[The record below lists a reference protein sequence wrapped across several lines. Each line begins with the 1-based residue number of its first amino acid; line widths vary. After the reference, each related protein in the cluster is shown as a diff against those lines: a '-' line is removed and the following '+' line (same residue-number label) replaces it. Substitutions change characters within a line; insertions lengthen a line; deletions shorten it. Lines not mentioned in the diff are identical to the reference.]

1 MPVDLATFVLIALLL
16 TITPGVDTV
25 LVLRSSIARGTPGG
39 LASAAG
45 ICSGLLVHA
54 LLSSVGLTVILSQ
67 SATAYHAVRLAG
79 AAYLLWLGGRIL
91 WQSRPRRD
99 AQPAPPDDLRDSGES
114 DDSGDPGSVLTAV
127 GAPSPT
133 APRGF
138 VAAFFEGLAN
148 NLLNP
153 KVVLF
158 YLAVVPQFVP
168 QGGSIV
174 ATSLLLGG
182 IHALMG
188 IAWLGLVA
196 AAAGRARRWFA
207 RPGVRAWLD
216 RCAGTVL
223 LAFGTR
229 VALSD

>member
-1 MPVDLATFVLIALLL
+1 MPVDLATFIVIALLL

-25 LVLRSSIARGTPGG
+25 LVVRNSIARGVGAG
-39 LASAAG
+39 LATAGG

-79 AAYLLWLGGRIL
+79 AAYLLWLGGRML
-91 WQSRPRRD
+91 WGSFISP
-99 AQPAPPDDLRDSGES
+99 PASGEGGTTP
-114 DDSGDPGSVLTAV
+114 DADGVAGEAAV
-127 GAPSPT
+127 RTGGF
-133 APRGF
+133 PRSF
-138 VAAFFEGLAN
+138 AEGILN

-158 YLAVVPQFVP
+158 YLAVVPQFVAH
-168 QGGSIV
+168 GGSIV
-174 ATSLLLGG
+174 GTSLLLGS

-196 AAAGRARRWFA
+196 AAAGRARHWFA
-207 RPGVRAWLD
+207 RPTVRAWLD
-216 RCAGTVL
+216 RCSGVVL
-223 LAFGTR
+223 LAFGAR
-229 VALSD
+229 VAASD

>member
-1 MPVDLATFVLIALLL
+1 MPADLATFVLIALLL

-25 LVLRSSIARGTPGG
+25 LVLRSSIARGTGAG
-39 LASAAG
+39 LASATG

-79 AAYLLWLGGRIL
+79 AAYLLWLGGSIL
-91 WQSRPRRD
+91 Y
-99 AQPAPPDDLRDSGES
+99 ATLR
-114 DDSGDPGSVLTAV
+114 PGSVTPAAPGDV
-127 GAPSPT
+127 GEGRLPRSSL
-133 APRGF
+133 PRGRCL
-138 VAAFFEGLAN
+138 AAFLQGLLN

-168 QGGSIV
+168 HGGSIV
-174 ATSLLLGG
+174 GTSLLLGG
-182 IHALMG
+182 IHAVMG

-196 AAAGRARRWFA
+196 TAAGRARRWFD
-207 RPGVRAWLD
+207 RPAVKTWLD
-216 RCAGTVL
+216 RCAGSVL
-223 LAFGTR
+223 LAFGAR
-229 VALSD
+229 VAAGD

>member
-1 MPVDLATFVLIALLL
+1 MPVDLMTFVLIALLL

-25 LVLRSSIARGTPGG
+25 LVLRNCLARGTGAG
-39 LASAAG
+39 LASATG

-79 AAYLLWLGGRIL
+79 AAYLLWLGGRML
-91 WQSRPRRD
+91 WGSLRSARGVRLQGTTAGD
-99 AQPAPPDDLRDSGES
+99 HNVIAQPAARTG
-114 DDSGDPGSVLTAV
+114 GF
-127 GAPSPT
+127 
-133 APRGF
+133 PRSF
-138 VAAFFEGLAN
+138 MEGLLN

-168 QGGSIV
+168 HGGSIV
-174 ATSLLLGG
+174 GTSLLLGG
-182 IHALMG
+182 IHAVMG

-196 AAAGRARRWFA
+196 TAAGRARQWFT
-207 RPGVRAWLD
+207 RPSVRAWLD
-216 RCAGTVL
+216 RCAGAVL
-223 LAFGTR
+223 LVFGAR
-229 VALSD
+229 VAASE

>member
-1 MPVDLATFVLIALLL
+1 MPADLATFVLIALLL

-25 LVLRSSIARGTPGG
+25 LVLRSSITRGTGAG

-54 LLSSVGLTVILSQ
+54 FLSSVGLTVVLSQ

-91 WQSRPRRD
+91 YTTLRPGPVPPE
-99 AQPAPPDDLRDSGES
+99 AAP
-114 DDSGDPGSVLTAV
+114 GDEVEGFLPQLS
-127 GAPSPT
+127 S
-133 APRGF
+133 PRGYRP
-138 VAAFFEGLAN
+138 AAFLQGLMN

-168 QGGSIV
+168 HGGSIV
-174 ATSLLLGG
+174 GTSLLLGG
-182 IHALMG
+182 IHAAMG
-188 IAWLGLVA
+188 IVWLGLIA
-196 AAAGRARRWFA
+196 TAAGRARQWFD
-207 RPGVRAWLD
+207 RPAVRTWLD
-216 RCAGTVL
+216 RCSGAVL
-223 LAFGTR
+223 LAFGAR
-229 VALSD
+229 VAAGD

>member
-1 MPVDLATFVLIALLL
+1 MPVDLVTFLVIALLL

-25 LVLRSSIARGTPGG
+25 LVLRNSIARGVVAGF
-39 LASAAG
+39 ASAGG
-45 ICSGLLVHA
+45 ICSGLIVHA

-67 SATAYHAVRLAG
+67 SATAYHAVRVAG

-91 WQSRPRRD
+91 WDSFGRPSD
-99 AQPAPPDDLRDSGES
+99 ETSDPDENTNPRLLPDGGE
-114 DDSGDPGSVLTAV
+114 
-127 GAPSPT
+127 GARLARS
-133 APRGF
+133 F
-138 VAAFFEGLAN
+138 LEGLLS

-168 QGGSIV
+168 GGGSIIG
-174 ATSLLLGG
+174 TSLLLGG

-196 AAAGRARRWFA
+196 AAAGRARTWLS
-207 RPGVRAWLD
+207 RPAVRAWLD
-216 RCAGTVL
+216 RCAGAVL
-223 LAFGTR
+223 LAFGAR
-229 VALSD
+229 VAASD